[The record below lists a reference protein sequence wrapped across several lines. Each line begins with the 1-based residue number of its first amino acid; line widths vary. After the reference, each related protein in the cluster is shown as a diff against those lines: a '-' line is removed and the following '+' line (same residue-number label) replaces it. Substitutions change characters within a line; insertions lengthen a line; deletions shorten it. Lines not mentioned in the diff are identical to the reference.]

1 MIEDLLTE
9 ISERGWYIYSLRDC
23 GDSRQSPWECSLRHR
38 SCLITYGQGST
49 AELDISSALDA
60 IERATPHKIPVPQSF
75 AELCKDKFSVVEYL
89 RKKRNQPDFIR
100 RV

>member
-1 MIEDLLTE
+1 MIEDLFIE
-9 ISERGWYIYSLRDC
+9 ISERGWYVYSLRDC

-38 SCLITYGQGST
+38 SCLIAYGQGPS
-49 AELDISSALDA
+49 ADLAISSALDA
-60 IERATPHKIPVPQSF
+60 IERATPHDIPAPQISREP
-75 AELCKDKFSVVEYL
+75 AFSLTEYL